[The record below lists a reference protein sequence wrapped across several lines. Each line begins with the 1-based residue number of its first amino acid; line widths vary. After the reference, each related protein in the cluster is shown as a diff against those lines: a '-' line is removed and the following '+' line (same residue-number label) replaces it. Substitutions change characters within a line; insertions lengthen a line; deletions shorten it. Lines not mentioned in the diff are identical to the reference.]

1 MSKRKMLYIVFLFI
15 VFITSFRL
23 IWFKN
28 SFYIHQ
34 PFVQSGNLN
43 LVNFKFDEKN
53 IVILN
58 GEWSF
63 YPNVLL
69 NPDRMKN
76 KSIEKKGWIEVPSK
90 WSGKVSKIDGYKERG
105 TYALSI
111 HVSNPKGKYALKVRD
126 INSSFSLYVNGKLI
140 EARGNVSKVKKMD
153 RSSLFPTVMMIEPD
167 KEGVIQLLIAVEN
180 NSYEATN
187 GGIVKGIR
195 FGTQEAILADH
206 LNIIYLQIVVAVVMF
221 LHSIYACILF
231 LIRPKKLESI
241 YFAIASFLAGISV
254 LISDDRIIFNW
265 VDISFETYIKVA
277 YISYAGLAMFFLLF
291 IRSLFGVKYNIRIAY
306 IVIAFCGIYLIFI
319 FLAPYI
325 IIRKWSILLFFAL
338 ITPFLT
344 IAGIIFQ
351 TIKSGKQSSL
361 FLFFAVISVT
371 SSVLWASLKNNIVFL
386 LEYIIVTFKL
396 DYDPTDLIFKF
407 DPNFYPV
414 DLIIAF
420 ITFSTFWFIRFFHT
434 SDENIKLIR
443 KLKEE
448 HSRKDRF
455 LANTAHE
462 LRNPLHG
469 MINIAQSVIDE
480 EKSIKENN
488 KQHLKLLMTIGRR
501 MSYLLNDLIDVTRME
516 QKEIAIHKRPVDLQP
531 IITMII
537 DMQKFISEEKKL
549 QIIANVPER
558 FPFVFA
564 DQNRLIQILF
574 NLLHN
579 AVKFTDEGVITID
592 VEERNN
598 YAVIH
603 VTDTGIGI
611 DKETQ
616 KRIFLPYEQGNSS
629 YDESSGFGLGLSICK
644 QLVEMHG
651 GTLSVTSV
659 LHKGSRFTFTLPLA
673 ENEEVPIVSKET
685 IEKVIELNPIE
696 TKNHRVS
703 NRIRILAVDD
713 DPINLKVLKSI
724 LPQDEYELETV
735 MTGREVLE
743 RLNMEW
749 DIILVDVMMPKMS
762 GYELTKMIREQYS
775 ISEVPIILLTARSQP
790 EDIYTGFLSGAN
802 DYIVKPVDALELK
815 VRIDALT
822 ELRKSIHERV
832 RIEGA
837 WLQAQIQPHFLFNTL
852 NTIAALSEIDIVRME
867 KLIVEFGTYL
877 RASFGEEVLAE
888 SIPIQQELDLLQSY
902 LYIEKERFGKRIQ
915 SVLEVEDEIECLVP
929 PFSIQTL
936 VENAVRHGILKKAV
950 GGSIHIKV
958 ESENGF
964 INISIADDGVGMT
977 EEKVKEILVKK
988 PNQKQGIGLLNTDA
1002 RLKRLYGTGLE
1013 IKSELGKGTVVS
1025 FQVPIVINK

>member
-63 YPNVLL
+63 YPDVLL

-140 EARGNVSKVKKMD
+140 EARENVSKVKKMD

-735 MTGREVLE
+735 MTGRGVLE

-877 RASFGEEVLAE
+877 RASFGEEVL
-888 SIPIQQELDLLQSY
+888 
-902 LYIEKERFGKRIQ
+902 ERGYK
-915 SVLEVEDEIECLVP
+915 VYWK
-929 PFSIQTL
+929 
-936 VENAVRHGILKKAV
+936 LKMK
-950 GGSIHIKV
+950 
-958 ESENGF
+958 
-964 INISIADDGVGMT
+964 
-977 EEKVKEILVKK
+977 
-988 PNQKQGIGLLNTDA
+988 
-1002 RLKRLYGTGLE
+1002 
-1013 IKSELGKGTVVS
+1013 
-1025 FQVPIVINK
+1025 